1 MSFKNSIILCTH
13 NEAKHIEKTIFE
25 LEKHIKD
32 LEIVIVDDSS
42 TDGTIE
48 IIQRLNQNNKYKV
61 IYRKKSRN
69 LASAFVR
76 GLTETSGDK
85 IGWIDTN
92 MGELASRFPEMI
104 DELKSDKDL
113 ILMSRYIK
121 GGGDDRIFIRA
132 FCSKYFNVLC
142 KLILR
147 VPIKDFTSSIFM
159 MKRKVLDEVTF
170 LGYGHG
176 DFFLEFL
183 YNMHQKEFKIK
194 EIPYI
199 QKKDDEISNSK
210 SAPNLIKFSWLGF
223 LYILRIFVTLV
234 RKKY

>member
-113 ILMSRYIK
+113 ILMSRYIE

>member
-194 EIPYI
+194 EIPYT

>member
-1 MSFKNSIILCTH
+1 MPSKNSIILCTH
-13 NEAKHIEKTIFE
+13 NEAKHIEKTILE
-25 LEKHIKD
+25 LEKYIKD

-48 IIQRLNQNNKYKV
+48 IIQRLNQNAKYKV

-113 ILMSRYIK
+113 ILMSRYIE

-194 EIPYI
+194 EIPYV

-210 SAPNLIKFSWLGF
+210 SAPNLIRFSWLGF

-234 RKKY
+234 RKKN